1 MYVWA
6 WEGQKEGLGKG
17 PKSSQESSIFG
28 DPKVLSPSLS
38 LCVCVRERERQRER
52 DRDILPNYHKT
63 LLKNNSL
70 LHLPTSNL
78 LLLPRPQGSCWLFD
92 CHLLIFPTQTL
103 FSLWL
108 ASLHL

>member
-38 LCVCVRERERQRER
+38 LSLCVCVCVCERERETERQRQR
-52 DRDILPNYHKT
+52 HTAQLSQ
-63 LLKNNSL
+63 NSL
-70 LHLPTSNL
+70 EK
-78 LLLPRPQGSCWLFD
+78 
-92 CHLLIFPTQTL
+92 
-103 FSLWL
+103 
-108 ASLHL
+108 